1 MHDLFNKQHQIEY
14 PIFGEFNSLYG
25 DCLASI
31 CNLLLKFKID
41 IHPIEQYKKLSSSVP
56 RIEDIDTQPYA
67 MYIYNDS
74 QSAETT
80 TAGIVF
86 NDPLIKSLS
95 LTKEEQFA
103 SIAHEIGHILYY
115 YLENKDAYPNPQGEE
130 IFADKIACE
139 IGLSASLL
147 SVIDKLENSGWYS
160 DILSRFGMRKMLLSI
175 CL

>member
-1 MHDLFNKQHQIEY
+1 M
-14 PIFGEFNSLYG
+14 
-25 DCLASI
+25 
-31 CNLLLKFKID
+31 
-41 IHPIEQYKKLSSSVP
+41 P

-115 YLENKDAYPNPQGEE
+115 YLENKDAYPNTQGEE

>member
-1 MHDLFNKQHQIEY
+1 MHDLFNKQQQIEY
-14 PIFGEFNSLYG
+14 PIFDEFNSLYG
-25 DCLASI
+25 DALVSI

-41 IHPIEQYKKLSSSVP
+41 IHPIEQYKKLSSILP
-56 RIEDIDTQPYA
+56 KIEDIDTQPYA

-80 TAGIVF
+80 ITGIVF
-86 NDPLIKSLS
+86 NDSIIQSLS

-115 YLENKDAYPNPQGEE
+115 YLENKDDYPKPQGEE
-130 IFADKIACE
+130 IFSDKIACK

-147 SVIDKLENSGWYS
+147 SVIDKLENNGWYS
-160 DILSRFGMRKMLLSI
+160 DILSRFGMRKMLLSF